1 MSGWPIYFYIIVIV
15 VAMRNS
21 EQLRRKKLKPRV
33 LLEPSQFLRILDKF
47 DSKIIKT
54 GKLFLQ
60 GYMYV
65 IEGDDYYYY
74 AISKE
79 AIELPPDREVIHSRS
94 VQF

>member
-1 MSGWPIYFYIIVIV
+1 MSGWPIYFYFIAIFVIIRI
-15 VAMRNS
+15 S
-21 EQLRRKKLKPRV
+21 DQQRRKRLKPRV
-33 LLEPSQFLRILDKF
+33 LLEPSQFLRILDQY

-54 GKLFLQ
+54 GKQLLQ